1 MRPPFTVQT
10 MRYRARSSLSYCV
23 IDDHAIFLDID
34 ADRYFL
40 LPDHLER
47 AFLDHVRKTGIPD
60 ERLQELADRKILTS
74 VPMATRPAREHAE
87 PSRSAAELPSQ
98 TKRPA
103 VLHVPEVWA
112 DVWTCRR
119 MLRTQPFRDVLDAIV
134 QYRKVHDASARL
146 GVCPKQQDHL
156 LLHTSIFQRARLY
169 VPIEPRCLM
178 DSLALTRFL
187 ARRHHSANIVFG
199 VTHEPFAAHCWAQ
212 TGDLVLNDTLGNAR
226 SHTPIRVV

>member
-1 MRPPFTVQT
+1 
-10 MRYRARSSLSYCV
+10 MRYRTRSNLSYCV

-47 AFLDHVRKTGIPD
+47 AFLDHVRKTGTRD
-60 ERLQELADRKILTS
+60 ERLQELADRKVLTS
-74 VPMATRPAREHAE
+74 VPLETTGTARGHAV
-87 PSRSAAELPSQ
+87 PSRSASELPSQ
-98 TKRPA
+98 TEWPA
-103 VLHVPEVWA
+103 VLRVPEVWA
-112 DVWTCRR
+112 DVWMCRR
-119 MLRTQPFRDVLDAIV
+119 MLRTQPFRNVLDAIV
-134 QYRKVHDASARL
+134 QYRKMHGGSARL
-146 GVCPKQQDHL
+146 GVCPKRQDDL
-156 LLHTSIFQRARLY
+156 LLHTSVFQRARLY

-187 ARRHHSANIVFG
+187 ARRQHSANIVFG

-212 TGDLVLNDTLGNAR
+212 TGDLVLNDTLGSAR